1 MRDPQRDRLERTELL
16 NKPTSGNAGEG
27 AFAQSQAS
35 AFASRT
41 SELCPPHLLHP
52 RIVREHP
59 RRNAKKLLRVMKFGG
74 TSVGNASSIEKVVSI
89 VLSAARESNVVVVVS
104 AMSGVTNRLVEVAAH
119 SEAGNS
125 QQVVAIFRELHLR
138 HETAAASLIRSD
150 EARQRITRKFQ
161 QLFEDCE
168 RLCHAAIRRRELRS
182 PERDAI
188 SGLGERLSAPLVAAA
203 LAEVG
208 LASEAVESTELVITD
223 SCHGA
228 AEPFMDLTRERCEAR
243 LHPLLLQGI
252 VPVVTGFIGATV
264 DGALTTLGRNSSDFS
279 GTIMGAALDADEV
292 TLWTDVNGVLTAD
305 PRLVPEARSILEMS
319 YREASDLA
327 DLGAKVLHPKTLH
340 PVMQRGIPLLIRN
353 TFAPE
358 NLGTRITATGSSS
371 SSAGVRALTATDN
384 VALITL
390 RRSSEMQVQEFLSRV
405 MLAAANVPAM
415 VRLMPRSLATSDKLD
430 NCIVVDSAL
439 ATLMVEALHREFAHE
454 LTTENIA
461 SIEID
466 PTTAI
471 VTVVGEGMR
480 NLEGLTTRVLDALTR
495 ENLKVLA
502 SAQSASKS
510 SVSFV
515 VAHRDIQATLIA
527 LHRELQ
533 HELYLHANTCVE

>member
-1 MRDPQRDRLERTELL
+1 
-16 NKPTSGNAGEG
+16 
-27 AFAQSQAS
+27 
-35 AFASRT
+35 
-41 SELCPPHLLHP
+41 
-52 RIVREHP
+52 
-59 RRNAKKLLRVMKFGG
+59 MKFGG
-74 TSVGNASSIEKVVSI
+74 TSVGNACNIEKVVSI
-89 VLSAARESNVVVVVS
+89 VLSAARESSVVVVVS
-104 AMSGVTNRLVEVAAH
+104 AMSGVTNKLVEVADH

-125 QQVVAIFRELHLR
+125 QQVVAIFRELHQR
-138 HETAAASLIRSD
+138 HQTAAASLIRSD
-150 EARQRITRKFQ
+150 QTRQRITRKFQ

-168 RLCHAAIRRRELRS
+168 HLCQAAIRRRELRL

-203 LAEVG
+203 LAEAG
-208 LASEAVESTELVITD
+208 LASEAVEATELVITD

-305 PRLVPEARSILEMS
+305 PRLVPEARSIDEMS

-358 NLGTRITATGSSS
+358 NLGTKITAMGSS
-371 SSAGVRALTATDN
+371 SSAGVRALTATGN

-390 RRSSEMQVQEFLSRV
+390 RRSNEMEVQEFLSRV
-405 MLAAANVPAM
+405 MLAAANVPATI
-415 VRLMPRSLATSDKLD
+415 RLIPRSLATSKKLD
-430 NCIVVDSAL
+430 NCVVVDAAL
-439 ATLMVEALHREFAHE
+439 ATPMVEALRREFAHE
-454 LTTENIA
+454 LTTKNIE
-461 SIEID
+461 SIELD
-466 PTTAI
+466 LATAI

-480 NLEGLTTRVLDALTR
+480 NMEELITRVLDAINR
-495 ENLKVLA
+495 ENLKVRG
-502 SAQSASKS
+502 SAQSTSRS

-515 VAHRDIQATLIA
+515 VAYRDIQATLIA
-527 LHRELQ
+527 LHREFQ
-533 HELYLHANTCVE
+533 HELDLHAKTCVE

>member
-1 MRDPQRDRLERTELL
+1 
-16 NKPTSGNAGEG
+16 
-27 AFAQSQAS
+27 
-35 AFASRT
+35 
-41 SELCPPHLLHP
+41 
-52 RIVREHP
+52 
-59 RRNAKKLLRVMKFGG
+59 
-74 TSVGNASSIEKVVSI
+74 
-89 VLSAARESNVVVVVS
+89 
-104 AMSGVTNRLVEVAAH
+104 VTNKLVEVAAH

-125 QQVVAIFRELHLR
+125 QQVVAILRELHQR
-138 HETAAASLIRSD
+138 HETAAASLVHSD
-150 EARQRITRKFQ
+150 EMRQRITRKFQ
-161 QLFEDCE
+161 QLFQDCGH
-168 RLCHAAIRRRELRS
+168 LCRAAIRRRELRM

-188 SGLGERLSAPLVAAA
+188 AGLGERLSAPLVSAA
-203 LAEVG
+203 LAEAG
-208 LASEAVESTELVITD
+208 LASEAVEATELVITD

-279 GTIMGAALDADEV
+279 GTILGAALDADEV

-305 PRLVPEARSILEMS
+305 PRLVPEARSIREMS
-319 YREASDLA
+319 YREAFDLA

-358 NLGTRITATGSSS
+358 NLGTKITAIGSSIT
-371 SSAGVRALTATDN
+371 SAGVRALTATGN

-390 RRSSEMQVQEFLSRV
+390 RRSSEMEVQEFLSRV
-405 MLAAANVPAM
+405 MLAAANVPAT
-415 VRLMPRSLATSDKLD
+415 VRLMPRSLATSEKLE

-439 ATLMVEALHREFAHE
+439 ATSMVEALRREFAHE
-454 LTTENIA
+454 LTTKDID

-466 PTTAI
+466 PATAI

-480 NLEGLTTRVLDALTR
+480 NMEELITRVLHALSC
-495 ENLKVLA
+495 ENLKVRA
-502 SAQSASKS
+502 SAQSASRS
-510 SVSFV
+510 SVAFV
-515 VAHRDIQATLIA
+515 VAHGDIQATLIA

-533 HELYLHANTCVE
+533 QELDFHT

>member
-1 MRDPQRDRLERTELL
+1 
-16 NKPTSGNAGEG
+16 
-27 AFAQSQAS
+27 
-35 AFASRT
+35 
-41 SELCPPHLLHP
+41 
-52 RIVREHP
+52 
-59 RRNAKKLLRVMKFGG
+59 MKFGG
-74 TSVGNASSIEKVVSI
+74 TSVGNASSIQKVVSI

-104 AMSGVTNRLVEVAAH
+104 AMSGVTNKLVEVAAH

-125 QQVVAIFRELHLR
+125 QQVVTIFRELHQR

-150 EARQRITRKFQ
+150 ETRQRITRKFQ

-168 RLCHAAIRRRELRS
+168 RLCHAAIRRRELRL

-203 LAEVG
+203 LAEAG
-208 LASEAVESTELVITD
+208 LASEAVEATELVITD

-358 NLGTRITATGSSS
+358 NLGTKITATGSSS
-371 SSAGVRALTATDN
+371 NSAGVRALTATGN

-390 RRSSEMQVQEFLSRV
+390 RRSSEMEVQEFLSRV
-405 MLAAANVPAM
+405 MLAAANVPAT
-415 VRLMPRSLATSDKLD
+415 VRLMPRSLATSDKLE

-454 LTTENIA
+454 LTTKNIA

-533 HELYLHANTCVE
+533 HELDLHANSLRRIKNCQHKRAGLRINCKRGTSKHSDHRWWCGGVRNRPHSFEAVE

>member
-1 MRDPQRDRLERTELL
+1 MRDPQRDRLERTELR

-41 SELCPPHLLHP
+41 SELYPPHLLHP

-59 RRNAKKLLRVMKFGG
+59 RRNAKKPLRVMKFGG

-104 AMSGVTNRLVEVAAH
+104 AMSGVTNKLVEAAAH

-150 EARQRITRKFQ
+150 ETRQRITRKFQ

-168 RLCHAAIRRRELRS
+168 RLCHAAIRRRELRL

-203 LAEVG
+203 LAEAG
-208 LASEAVESTELVITD
+208 LASEAVEATELVITD

-305 PRLVPEARSILEMS
+305 PRLVPEARSHP
-319 YREASDLA
+319 RD
-327 DLGAKVLHPKTLH
+327 VLP
-340 PVMQRGIPLLIRN
+340 RGIRSCGLGCQGTTSEN
-353 TFAPE
+353 SAPRDA
-358 NLGTRITATGSSS
+358 TRHPTLDTQHL
-371 SSAGVRALTATDN
+371 RARTPGNKNYSD
-384 VALITL
+384 
-390 RRSSEMQVQEFLSRV
+390 RV
-405 MLAAANVPAM
+405 F
-415 VRLMPRSLATSDKLD
+415 
-430 NCIVVDSAL
+430 
-439 ATLMVEALHREFAHE
+439 E
-454 LTTENIA
+454 
-461 SIEID
+461 
-466 PTTAI
+466 
-471 VTVVGEGMR
+471 
-480 NLEGLTTRVLDALTR
+480 
-495 ENLKVLA
+495 
-502 SAQSASKS
+502 
-510 SVSFV
+510 
-515 VAHRDIQATLIA
+515 
-527 LHRELQ
+527 
-533 HELYLHANTCVE
+533 